1 MNAFARIRS
10 RLGVSQSAIADAIGV
25 SQGNVSFY
33 EVRDQTV
40 PPDVAGRLIAFA
52 SQHGLAITFD
62 HVYGAAALPKARP
75 AGRERPC
82 TGR

>member
-10 RLGVSQSAIADAIGV
+10 RLGVSQSAIADGIGV

-52 SQHGLAITFD
+52 ARHGLPIGFD
-62 HVYGAAALPKARP
+62 HVYGDAALPKERLPVRQRIA
-75 AGRERPC
+75 AGK
-82 TGR
+82 